1 MMKGILSS
9 VLLPLIAVCLFT
21 VPAKASDGGPG
32 TVAMHLLRPG
42 VAAVADLDGDHIPD
56 IASGISTGHTS
67 EGYSYRVD
75 LDFSGNPGAKTLSV
89 FSTDST
95 GLNIEA
101 VDIDGDHDLD
111 LIITGRLSQPIS
123 VWLNDGRGSFTQ
135 GDPAKYA
142 LSVWGTRPTVESPDN
157 TLPVILHFEWRRPQ
171 IAGNRQ
177 PVDFRPAHF
186 LFGEARFSSPDL
198 SRSSIGSARL
208 RAPPVLSI

>member
-1 MMKGILSS
+1 MRLE
-9 VLLPLIAVCLFT
+9 
-21 VPAKASDGGPG
+21 
-32 TVAMHLLRPG
+32 RPG

-75 LDFSGNPGAKTLSV
+75 LDFSGNRGVKTLSV
-89 FSTDST
+89 FSADST

-111 LIITGRLSQPIS
+111 LIITGRLSQPVG

-142 LSVWGTRPTVESPDN
+142 LSVRKTRPTVQSPDN
-157 TLPVILHFEWRRPQ
+157 TAPVILHFERRRPHT
-171 IAGNRQ
+171 AGHRQ
-177 PVDFRPAHF
+177 RFDFRTSHVS
-186 LFGEARFSSPDL
+186 FGEVRISSPDL
-198 SRSSIGSARL
+198 SHVSVGSPRL
-208 RAPPVLSI
+208 RAPPIPTV